1 MNKKKNNTGYSW
13 LQYTEP
19 TKTAAADLINETQ
32 KLVNSIEP
40 MFYSI
45 IKTSEHHGLDEV
57 RISTPRAR
65 EIAHDL
71 LVLKKKLKSLAS
83 DAAAATM
90 TTDRHLDSIF
100 NLN

>member
-13 LQYTEP
+13 LQYTP

-40 MFYSI
+40 LFYSI

-83 DAAAATM
+83 DTAAATM